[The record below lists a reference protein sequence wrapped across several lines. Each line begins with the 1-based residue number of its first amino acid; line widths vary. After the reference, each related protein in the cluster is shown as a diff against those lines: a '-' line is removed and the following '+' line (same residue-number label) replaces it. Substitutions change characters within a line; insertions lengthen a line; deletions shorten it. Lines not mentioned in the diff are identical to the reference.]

1 MNELQNLLQHAP
13 PFKNPL
19 KTKVTSVKEI
29 PFYVTDKF
37 LRTYARDRFQ
47 LAQVERMVEK
57 SYHKYLINECN
68 NQKLYKKGLERQ
80 ARDRN
85 GMTDSDRQRLLRKA
99 QEFELSRCIELEE
112 LF

>member
-19 KTKVTSVKEI
+19 KTTVTSVKEI